1 MKTRKIHAGVTLPEI
16 TFVLIIILGMLIV
29 WGFYKKQSLNELEY
43 NHTAI
48 HMKAV
53 SSAATAWIHDNY
65 TDLARTVKVG
75 KPGRV
80 TPEAL
85 RDAGYLVPGFSLTN
99 NADQTYKILIAV
111 NPKFSSRLVGFVM
124 TENGTE
130 IPFDGLRTIAAKAGG
145 MAGYVHE
152 RNIAQGAFGGW
163 EVKLT
168 DYGLSSTPGHLV
180 TFIPSDK
187 LGGGAGA
194 GDRLYRYSVDGHPA
208 LNQMKTALDMD
219 ANNISNAAT
228 VNTKILTASD
238 KVTTNTLTANQSIST
253 RDLSASSRVNT
264 NILTASSAVNT
275 QNLTASNAV
284 SAKSVTAS
292 ASMQGGTVRANGRLA
307 TGEVLQLDKVN
318 VAGTACSPNGL
329 FSRDTIGS
337 PLFCI
342 SGKWSSAGG
351 GLKMPKPQTISCG
364 IKTSGKSGY
373 DMFYAK
379 LDEEGRFW
387 TKTINAM
394 GTDYEW
400 QPGGFDMPNRNNS
413 MVTLVTVGM
422 GGLAV
427 VDDVGSCSGH
437 SGGSTCTMNRPACI
451 ANWVY

>member
-53 SSAATAWIHDNY
+53 SSAATAYIHDNY

-111 NPKFSSRLVGFVM
+111 NPKFSTRLVGFVM

-292 ASMQGGTVRANGRLA
+292 AAMQGGTVRANGRLA

-351 GLKMPKPQTISCG
+351 GFKMPKPQIISCS
-364 IKTSGKSGY
+364 IEHESGADYSTDTY
-373 DMFYAK
+373 YAK
-379 LDEEGRFW
+379 LDTEGTLW
-387 TKTINAM
+387 TRLSNGEWVRGGMSVMKAGGDKAYTQIIPSLTGVSVDMDARAC
-394 GTDYEW
+394 GTSYGDSYAECAI
-400 QPGGFDMPNRNNS
+400 RR
-413 MVTLVTVGM
+413 
-422 GGLAV
+422 
-427 VDDVGSCSGH
+427 H
-437 SGGSTCTMNRPACI
+437 TCT

>member
-1 MKTRKIHAGVTLPEI
+1 LKTRKIHAGVTLPEI
-16 TFVLIIILGMLIV
+16 TFVLIIILGMLLV

-75 KPGRV
+75 QPGRV

-99 NADQTYKILIAV
+99 NANQTYKILIAV

-264 NILTASSAVNT
+264 NILTANSAVNT

-292 ASMQGGTVRANGRLA
+292 AAMQGGTVRANGRLA

-351 GLKMPKPQTISCG
+351 GLKMPKPQTISCTVNLSRSNYHG
-364 IKTSGKSGY
+364 YARVDEDGTFWSRYDPEIPFLATEWVRGSTSIRGTNANAIQVIPDLGGVSL
-373 DMFYAK
+373 DM
-379 LDEEGRFW
+379 DTTTCNG
-387 TKTINAM
+387 
-394 GTDYEW
+394 
-400 QPGGFDMPNRNNS
+400 PGGNVCHDSRS
-413 MVTLVTVGM
+413 V
-422 GGLAV
+422 
-427 VDDVGSCSGH
+427 CSA
-437 SGGSTCTMNRPACI
+437 S
-451 ANWVY
+451 WVY